1 MAPLPTSQTP
11 LAVRRKPPPPEP
23 TSPPSPP
30 PRDPLPT
37 SNTSS
42 TRPPILNTPTTK
54 TITTTTTNNTTT
66 IATTTTTAS
75 TNTSTL
81 PVTTSPLAPT
91 STSLISASPTDRSVS
106 ASATATANIRPRFT
120 LPSPPSSS
128 SAAAGK
134 SMASYGYTSPHGARA
149 DDGESASY
157 PYYPDPDLIGA
168 PQFSNPY
175 DNAGPFSDSA
185 AATRSPIRTL
195 PGAGHLSID
204 IDSRQHQGHVPQLSE
219 SFYNQAASALSS
231 PLHAHTQAH
240 THAQAQAQTQIPS
253 RLDSIVSP
261 PPPQQQPQNLEAIPE
276 YASYD
281 IPPPAA
287 SSLGHH
293 SYYQPPASG
302 VGAYSNLGHAN
313 QNGIVYGDDNDDDDD
328 EDDDADTKYSPNSMY
343 DEKHGGAAARQGRGG
358 DYLDSTSPF
367 GRAAGINYL
376 SSPYAAVSTRGH
388 DDDGDDDPYTALTGA
403 AAFGGDRKLAGSG
416 EGSLYDNDGYLDDH
430 DDDDAHE
437 HADLAGVHHRAN
449 YNHGD
454 ANGNGSGSPFG
465 AENNFDTQHFGPAP
479 ARGAQ
484 LRRHKT
490 KKNVRLTKGNLILDC
505 PVPTKLQTFL
515 TRRGEDEFTTMRY
528 SAVTCDP
535 DDFGAESFTLRPAI
549 YGRHTELFIAIT
561 MYNEDEVL
569 FCRTFHG
576 VMKNIA
582 HLCSRNKSRTWGTNG
597 WKKVVVAIISD
608 GRKKI
613 HPRVLDC
620 LAALGVYQDGV
631 AKNMVDGKEVQA
643 HLYEY
648 TTQLSIDANLQFKGA
663 ERGLV
668 PMQIIFCL
676 KEKNAKKIN
685 SHRWFFNAFCPIL
698 QPNVT
703 ILLDVGT
710 RPENK
715 SIYYLWK
722 SFDLNSNVAGACGEI
737 CADTRGKWGV
747 GPLLL
752 NPLVAAQNFEYKIS
766 NILDKTTE
774 SVMGYISVLPG
785 AFSAYRYIALQ
796 NDELG
801 HGPLASYFKGENL
814 LGADADVF
822 TSNMYLAEDR
832 ILCFE
837 LAAKRGS
844 GWVLK
849 YVKSARGVTDVPE
862 GLPEFISQRRRWLN
876 GSFFA
881 AVYSLYHTGQFLRSG
896 HNVWRKALLVFESFY
911 SFVNMCFAWF
921 GLANYYIFFRILTQ
935 SLEAPEFKLKG
946 IGVFNVFA
954 QYIYLGT
961 VVSSFIFAMG
971 NRPQGSKY
979 KYWAAVVIFALLT
992 VYMMVAAI
1000 LCIAKVVGEAHHD
1013 AIYAQMV
1020 VSLLATYGVYL
1031 LSSLLA
1037 CDPLHLV
1044 TSFVQYLLLAPT
1056 YINILNIYAFCNLHD
1071 FSWGT
1076 KGDTTV
1082 SKDLGA
1088 VVSSGKGTVEIT
1100 LPTAQADIDTA
1111 YDDALNNLRTR
1122 PLIIRG
1128 DASNEEK
1135 QARQMDYYKNIRTNV
1150 VLAWALS
1157 NGVLA
1162 AFILNGNTTDTF
1174 TAPGI
1179 SRSKVYMVLVLVFV
1193 AGMACIRFIGSSLY
1207 LTIRLING

>member
-1 MAPLPTSQTP
+1 MAYYH
-11 LAVRRKPPPPEP
+11 
-23 TSPPSPP
+23 
-30 PRDPLPT
+30 
-37 SNTSS
+37 
-42 TRPPILNTPTTK
+42 RP
-54 TITTTTTNNTTT
+54 
-66 IATTTTTAS
+66 
-75 TNTSTL
+75 
-81 PVTTSPLAPT
+81 
-91 STSLISASPTDRSVS
+91 
-106 ASATATANIRPRFT
+106 ASA
-120 LPSPPSSS
+120 
-128 SAAAGK
+128 AGH
-134 SMASYGYTSPHGARA
+134 AQ
-149 DDGESASY
+149 DDQDQY
-157 PYYPDPDLIGA
+157 PYYPDPDLIVGSGA
-168 PQFSNPY
+168 NTSFTNPY
-175 DNAGPFSDSA
+175 EASNNSHASLFSDSHVGSA
-185 AATRSPIRTL
+185 VPASIL
-195 PGAGHLSID
+195 PLSYQEQPPQQYLSIG
-204 IDSRQHQGHVPQLSE
+204 IDQTRQPHMPQLSE
-219 SFYNQAASALSS
+219 SFYTQAAHAL
-231 PLHAHTQAH
+231 
-240 THAQAQAQTQIPS
+240 
-253 RLDSIVSP
+253 
-261 PPPQQQPQNLEAIPE
+261 
-276 YASYD
+276 AS
-281 IPPPAA
+281 PPPAA
-287 SSLGHH
+287 SPASRLSPLPQYSQSPASVDGGYTYYNQNAAGHYSSLGH
-293 SYYQPPASG
+293 G
-302 VGAYSNLGHAN
+302 E
-313 QNGIVYGDDNDDDDD
+313 DE
-328 EDDDADTKYSPNSMY
+328 EDDDAATKYSPGPVY
-343 DEKHGGAAARQGRGG
+343 DEKQEYDRATS
-358 DYLDSTSPF
+358 LTTSPF
-367 GRAAGINYL
+367 GRAASAAFL
-376 SSPYAAVSTRGH
+376 QSPYAQVGVNDDDAEDPYGALTRDTAFNGNDVSTDGEGGH
-388 DDDGDDDPYTALTGA
+388 YN
-403 AAFGGDRKLAGSG
+403 AGSG
-416 EGSLYDNDGYLDDH
+416 FIPPVGQFGDNH
-430 DDDDAHE
+430 
-437 HADLAGVHHRAN
+437 
-449 YNHGD
+449 
-454 ANGNGSGSPFG
+454 
-465 AENNFDTQHFGPAP
+465 FDTQHFGPAP

-515 TRRGEDEFTTMRY
+515 TRRLEDEFTTMRY

-535 DDFGAESFTLRPAI
+535 DDFAAESFTLRPAI

-582 HLCSRNKSRTWGTNG
+582 HLCSRTKSRTWGKEG

-648 TTQLSIDANLQFKGA
+648 TTQLSIDSNLQFKGA

-737 CADTRGKWGV
+737 CAETKGKWGV

-796 NDELG
+796 NDEFG

-837 LAAKRGS
+837 LAAKRGH

-881 AVYSLYHTGQFLRSG
+881 AVYALYHTAQFVRSG

-921 GLANYYIFFRILTQ
+921 GLANFYIFFRILTT
-935 SLEAPEFKLKG
+935 SLEDPAFKLRG
-946 IGVFNVFA
+946 IGVFNVFM

-961 VVSSFIFAMG
+961 VVASFIFAMG
-971 NRPQGSKY
+971 NRPQGSKW
-979 KYWAAVVIFALLT
+979 KYWAAVIIFALLT
-992 VYMMVAAI
+992 VYMMVAAV
-1000 LCIAKVVGEAHHD
+1000 LCISKVIGRVEHD

-1044 TSFVQYLLLAPT
+1044 TSFLQYLLLAPT

-1088 VVSSGKGTVEIT
+1088 VVSTGKGTVEIT

-1122 PLIIRG
+1122 PMIIRG

-1135 QARQMDYYKNIRTNV
+1135 AARQMDYYKNIRTNV

-1162 AFILNGNTTDTF
+1162 AFILNGDATSTFDTGSGV
-1174 TAPGI
+1174 T
-1179 SRSKVYMVLVLVFV
+1179 RTKVYMVLVLVFV
-1193 AGMACIRFIGSSLY
+1193 AGMACIRFIGSTLY

>member
-1 MAPLPTSQTP
+1 MAYY
-11 LAVRRKPPPPEP
+11 
-23 TSPPSPP
+23 
-30 PRDPLPT
+30 
-37 SNTSS
+37 N
-42 TRPPILNTPTTK
+42 RP
-54 TITTTTTNNTTT
+54 
-66 IATTTTTAS
+66 
-75 TNTSTL
+75 
-81 PVTTSPLAPT
+81 
-91 STSLISASPTDRSVS
+91 
-106 ASATATANIRPRFT
+106 ASA
-120 LPSPPSSS
+120 
-128 SAAAGK
+128 AG
-134 SMASYGYTSPHGARA
+134 HHQEE
-149 DDGESASY
+149 DQY
-157 PYYPDPDLIGA
+157 PYYPDPDLIVGSGA
-168 PQFSNPY
+168 NTSFTNPY
-175 DNAGPFSDSA
+175 EAPSAVSHASHVSPFSDSA
-185 AATRSPIRTL
+185 AALPLAHQQQPPQQHMSVHIDPTRPQ
-195 PGAGHLSID
+195 PHM
-204 IDSRQHQGHVPQLSE
+204 PQLSE
-219 SFYNQAASALSS
+219 SFYSQAAYAL
-231 PLHAHTQAH
+231 
-240 THAQAQAQTQIPS
+240 
-253 RLDSIVSP
+253 
-261 PPPQQQPQNLEAIPE
+261 
-276 YASYD
+276 AS
-281 IPPPAA
+281 PPPAA
-287 SSLGHH
+287 SPVSHLAPLPEYSQAPASVDGGYTYYNQSAAGHYSSLG
-293 SYYQPPASG
+293 
-302 VGAYSNLGHAN
+302 GH
-313 QNGIVYGDDNDDDDD
+313 GEDDEEDDDD
-328 EDDDADTKYSPNSMY
+328 AATKYSPNSAY
-343 DEKHGGAAARQGRGG
+343 DEKHEYGRPASAAAA
-358 DYLDSTSPF
+358 SPF
-367 GRAAGINYL
+367 GRAGGAAYL
-376 SSPYAAVSTRGH
+376 QSPYAAVAGN
-388 DDDGDDDPYTALTGA
+388 DDDEAEDPYGVLTRET
-403 AAFGGDRKLAGSG
+403 AFGGH
-416 EGSLYDNDGYLDDH
+416 EGAQHPSEGTPLY
-430 DDDDAHE
+430 E
-437 HADLAGVHHRAN
+437 
-449 YNHGD
+449 
-454 ANGNGSGSPFG
+454 NGSGFV
-465 AENNFDTQHFGPAP
+465 NQFDTQHFGPAP

-515 TRRGEDEFTTMRY
+515 TRRAEDEFTTMRY

-535 DDFGAESFTLRPAI
+535 DDFAAESFTLRPAI

-582 HLCSRNKSRTWGTNG
+582 HLCSRNKSRTWGKEG

-648 TTQLSIDANLQFKGA
+648 TTQLSIDSNLQFKGA

-737 CADTRGKWGV
+737 CAETKGKWGV

-796 NDELG
+796 NDEFG

-837 LAAKRGS
+837 LAAKRGH

-881 AVYSLYHTGQFLRSG
+881 AVYALYHTAQFVRSG

-911 SFVNMCFAWF
+911 SFINMCFAWF
-921 GLANYYIFFRILTQ
+921 GLANYYIFFRILTT
-935 SLEAPEFKLKG
+935 SLEDPSFKLRG

-961 VVSSFIFAMG
+961 VVASFIFAMG
-971 NRPQGSKY
+971 NRPQGSKW
-979 KYWAAVVIFALLT
+979 KYWAAVIIFALLT
-992 VYMMVAAI
+992 VYMMIAAI
-1000 LCIAKVVGEAHHD
+1000 LCISKVIGRVEHD

-1031 LSSLLA
+1031 ISSLLA

-1088 VVSSGKGTVEIT
+1088 VVSTGKGTVEIT

-1122 PLIIRG
+1122 PMIIRG

-1135 QARQMDYYKNIRTNV
+1135 AARQMDYYKNIRTNV

-1157 NGVLA
+1157 NGVVA
-1162 AFILNGNTTDTF
+1162 AFILNGDAQSTF
-1174 TAPGI
+1174 DSGSGVT
-1179 SRSKVYMVLVLVFV
+1179 RTKVYMVLVLVFV
-1193 AGMACIRFIGSSLY
+1193 AGMACIRFIGSTLY

>member
-1 MAPLPTSQTP
+1 MAYYQ
-11 LAVRRKPPPPEP
+11 
-23 TSPPSPP
+23 
-30 PRDPLPT
+30 
-37 SNTSS
+37 
-42 TRPPILNTPTTK
+42 RP
-54 TITTTTTNNTTT
+54 
-66 IATTTTTAS
+66 
-75 TNTSTL
+75 
-81 PVTTSPLAPT
+81 
-91 STSLISASPTDRSVS
+91 
-106 ASATATANIRPRFT
+106 ASAAGHNPDDQDLANQ
-120 LPSPPSSS
+120 
-128 SAAAGK
+128 
-134 SMASYGYTSPHGARA
+134 
-149 DDGESASY
+149 Y
-157 PYYPDPDLIGA
+157 PYYPDPDLIVGSGA
-168 PQFSNPY
+168 NTSFANPY
-175 DNAGPFSDSA
+175 EASAASHTSPFSDSHA
-185 AATRSPIRTL
+185 PTPIL
-195 PGAGHLSID
+195 PLSHQPQ
-204 IDSRQHQGHVPQLSE
+204 QHMSISMDQQQRMPQLSE
-219 SFYNQAASALSS
+219 SFYSQAAYALASS
-231 PLHAHTQAH
+231 
-240 THAQAQAQTQIPS
+240 
-253 RLDSIVSP
+253 
-261 PPPQQQPQNLEAIPE
+261 
-276 YASYD
+276 
-281 IPPPAA
+281 PPPAA
-287 SSLGHH
+287 RMASLPEYSQAAAVSSVDGGYSYYANQTQSAAGHYSSLGHGE
-293 SYYQPPASG
+293 AEEG
-302 VGAYSNLGHAN
+302 EE
-313 QNGIVYGDDNDDDDD
+313 DDDD
-328 EDDDADTKYSPNSMY
+328 AATKYSPGSEY
-343 DEKHGGAAARQGRGG
+343 HEKHEYQGAAA
-358 DYLDSTSPF
+358 SPF
-367 GRAAGINYL
+367 GRAAGMAYL
-376 SSPYAAVSTRGH
+376 QSPYAQVK
-388 DDDGDDDPYTALTGA
+388 DDDDDDDAEDPYGALTRET
-403 AAFGGDRKLAGSG
+403 AFGGDPNNFSGDHNPYSAGSG
-416 EGSLYDNDGYLDDH
+416 FATAGAGPGQFGDH
-430 DDDDAHE
+430 A
-437 HADLAGVHHRAN
+437 
-449 YNHGD
+449 
-454 ANGNGSGSPFG
+454 
-465 AENNFDTQHFGPAP
+465 FDTQHFGPAP

-515 TRRGEDEFTTMRY
+515 TRRAEDEFTTMRY

-535 DDFGAESFTLRPAI
+535 DDFAAEAFTLRPAI

-582 HLCSRNKSRTWGTNG
+582 HLCSRNKSRTWGKEG

-631 AKNMVDGKEVQA
+631 AKNMVDGKEVHA

-648 TTQLSIDANLQFKGA
+648 TTQLSIDSNLQFKGA

-685 SHRWFFNAFCPIL
+685 SHRWFFNAFCPTL

-737 CADTRGKWGV
+737 CAETRGKWGV

-796 NDELG
+796 NDEFG

-837 LAAKRGS
+837 LAAKRGH

-881 AVYSLYHTGQFLRSG
+881 AVYALYHTAQFLRSG
-896 HNVWRKALLVFESFY
+896 HNGWRKALLVFESLY
-911 SFVNMCFAWF
+911 SFINMCFAWF
-921 GLANYYIFFRILTQ
+921 GLANYYIFFRILTT
-935 SLEAPEFKLKG
+935 SLEDPAFKLGG
-946 IGVFNVFA
+946 IGVFNVFM

-961 VVSSFIFAMG
+961 VVASFIFAMG
-971 NRPQGSKY
+971 NRPQGSKW
-979 KYWAAVVIFALLT
+979 KYWAAVIIFALLT
-992 VYMMVAAI
+992 VYMMVAAV
-1000 LCIAKVVGEAHHD
+1000 LCISKVVKRVEHD
-1013 AIYAQMV
+1013 VIYAQMV

-1031 LSSLLA
+1031 ISSLLA

-1044 TSFVQYLLLAPT
+1044 TSFLQYLLLAPT

-1076 KGDTTV
+1076 KGDTAV

-1088 VVSSGKGTVEIT
+1088 VVSTGKGTVEIT

-1122 PLIIRG
+1122 PMIIRG

-1135 QARQMDYYKNIRTNV
+1135 AARQMDYYKNIRTNV

-1157 NGVLA
+1157 NGVVA
-1162 AFILNGNTTDTF
+1162 AFILSGDATSTF
-1174 TAPGI
+1174 DSGSGVT
-1179 SRSKVYMVLVLVFV
+1179 RTKVYMVLVLVFV
-1193 AGMACIRFIGSSLY
+1193 AGMACIRFIGSTLY

>member
-1 MAPLPTSQTP
+1 MAYYS
-11 LAVRRKPPPPEP
+11 
-23 TSPPSPP
+23 
-30 PRDPLPT
+30 
-37 SNTSS
+37 
-42 TRPPILNTPTTK
+42 RP
-54 TITTTTTNNTTT
+54 
-66 IATTTTTAS
+66 A
-75 TNTSTL
+75 
-81 PVTTSPLAPT
+81 
-91 STSLISASPTDRSVS
+91 
-106 ASATATANIRPRFT
+106 
-120 LPSPPSSS
+120 
-128 SAAAGK
+128 SAAAGH
-134 SMASYGYTSPHGARA
+134 PQ
-149 DDGESASY
+149 DEDQY
-157 PYYPDPDLIGA
+157 PYYPDPDLIVGSGA
-168 PQFSNPY
+168 NTSFVNPY
-175 DNAGPFSDSA
+175 EAPSSALHASPFSDAHA
-185 AATRSPIRTL
+185 AGAPSSVL
-195 PGAGHLSID
+195 PVSHQPPMSSLTPQQQQHMSISID
-204 IDSRQHQGHVPQLSE
+204 ANQPSNLPPLSE
-219 SFYNQAASALSS
+219 SFYTQAAYALASS
-231 PLHAHTQAH
+231 PSA
-240 THAQAQAQTQIPS
+240 
-253 RLDSIVSP
+253 VSP
-261 PPPQQQPQNLEAIPE
+261 GAHLSTLPE
-276 YASYD
+276 YSQTAAAL
-281 IPPPAA
+281 PAVSVDGGGYTYYNQSA
-287 SSLGHH
+287 AGHYSSLGHG
-293 SYYQPPASG
+293 Q
-302 VGAYSNLGHAN
+302 
-313 QNGIVYGDDNDDDDD
+313 GDDED
-328 EDDDADTKYSPNSMY
+328 EDDDAATRYSPGSVY
-343 DEKHGGAAARQGRGG
+343 DEKHEYGRPASAAAG
-358 DYLDSTSPF
+358 TSPL
-367 GRAAGINYL
+367 GRAAGVAYL
-376 SSPYAAVSTRGH
+376 QSPYAQVAGN
-388 DDDGDDDPYTALTGA
+388 DDQDAEDDPYSALTRET
-403 AAFGGDRKLAGSG
+403 AFGGAPGNGEDAGT
-416 EGSLYDNDGYLDDH
+416 YDG
-430 DDDDAHE
+430 
-437 HADLAGVHHRAN
+437 N
-449 YNHGD
+449 YAYGD
-454 ANGNGSGSPFG
+454 AGMAAGQFG
-465 AENNFDTQHFGPAP
+465 ENHFDTQHFGPAP

-515 TRRGEDEFTTMRY
+515 TRRAEDEFTTMRY

-535 DDFGAESFTLRPAI
+535 DDFAAESFTLRPAL

-582 HLCSRNKSRTWGTNG
+582 HLCSRNKSRTWGKDG

-648 TTQLSIDANLQFKGA
+648 TTQLSIDSNLQFKGA

-737 CADTRGKWGV
+737 CAETKGKWGV

-796 NDELG
+796 NDEFG

-837 LAAKRGS
+837 LAAKRGH

-881 AVYSLYHTGQFLRSG
+881 AVYALYHTAQFVRSG
-896 HNVWRKALLVFESFY
+896 HNAWRKALLVFESFY

-921 GLANYYIFFRILTQ
+921 GLANYYIFFRILTT
-935 SLEAPEFKLKG
+935 SLEDPTFNLRG
-946 IGVFNVFA
+946 IGVFNVFM
-954 QYIYLGT
+954 QYTYIGT
-961 VVSSFIFAMG
+961 VVASFIFAMG
-971 NRPQGSKY
+971 NRPQGSRW
-979 KYWAAVVIFALLT
+979 KYWAAVLIFALLT
-992 VYMMVAAI
+992 VYMMVAAV
-1000 LCIAKVVGEAHHD
+1000 LCLAKVVKRVEHD

-1031 LSSLLA
+1031 ISSLLA

-1044 TSFVQYLLLAPT
+1044 TSFLQYLLLAPT

-1088 VVSSGKGTVEIT
+1088 VVSTGKGTVEIT

-1122 PLIIRG
+1122 PMIIRG

-1135 QARQMDYYKNIRTNV
+1135 AARQMDYYKNIRTNV

-1157 NGVLA
+1157 NGVVA
-1162 AFILNGNTTDTF
+1162 AFILNGNTTSTF
-1174 TAPGI
+1174 DSGSGVT
-1179 SRSKVYMVLVLVFV
+1179 RTKVYMVLVLVFV
-1193 AGMACIRFIGSSLY
+1193 AGMACIRFIGSTLY

>member
-1 MAPLPTSQTP
+1 MAHYS
-11 LAVRRKPPPPEP
+11 
-23 TSPPSPP
+23 
-30 PRDPLPT
+30 
-37 SNTSS
+37 
-42 TRPPILNTPTTK
+42 RP
-54 TITTTTTNNTTT
+54 
-66 IATTTTTAS
+66 
-75 TNTSTL
+75 
-81 PVTTSPLAPT
+81 
-91 STSLISASPTDRSVS
+91 
-106 ASATATANIRPRFT
+106 ASA
-120 LPSPPSSS
+120 
-128 SAAAGK
+128 AGHAPDQNDL
-134 SMASYGYTSPHGARA
+134 SNQ
-149 DDGESASY
+149 Y
-157 PYYPDPDLIGA
+157 PFYPDPDLIQGSA
-168 PQFSNPY
+168 ANTSFANPY
-175 DNAGPFSDSA
+175 EASAASHTSPFSDAHA
-185 AATRSPIRTL
+185 AQASML
-195 PGAGHLSID
+195 PLQNQQPHHPQMTISIEQQ
-204 IDSRQHQGHVPQLSE
+204 RQAHMPQLSE
-219 SFYNQAASALSS
+219 SFYSQAAYAL
-231 PLHAHTQAH
+231 
-240 THAQAQAQTQIPS
+240 
-253 RLDSIVSP
+253 
-261 PPPQQQPQNLEAIPE
+261 
-276 YASYD
+276 AS
-281 IPPPAA
+281 PPPAA
-287 SSLGHH
+287 TSPVRGLATLPEYSQPPPADGYSYYNQQSAGVPSAAGHYSSLGH
-293 SYYQPPASG
+293 G
-302 VGAYSNLGHAN
+302 EEE
-313 QNGIVYGDDNDDDDD
+313 DD
-328 EDDDADTKYSPNSMY
+328 DDDADTKYSPNSVY
-343 DEKHGGAAARQGRGG
+343 DEKH
-358 DYLDSTSPF
+358 DYAV
-367 GRAAGINYL
+367 GRAAGMAYL
-376 SSPYAAVSTRGH
+376 QSPYAQVETN
-388 DDDGDDDPYTALTGA
+388 DDEDIDDPYSALTRDTAFGGHEHQHSDQSPYPAGSGFAGA
-403 AAFGGDRKLAGSG
+403 AAAGFG
-416 EGSLYDNDGYLDDH
+416 DNH
-430 DDDDAHE
+430 
-437 HADLAGVHHRAN
+437 
-449 YNHGD
+449 
-454 ANGNGSGSPFG
+454 
-465 AENNFDTQHFGPAP
+465 FDTQHFGPAP

-515 TRRGEDEFTTMRY
+515 TRRAEDEFTTMRY

-535 DDFGAESFTLRPAI
+535 DDFAAESFTLRPAL

-582 HLCSRNKSRTWGTNG
+582 HLCSRNKSRTWGKDG

-648 TTQLSIDANLQFKGA
+648 TTQLSIDSNLQFKGA

-737 CADTRGKWGV
+737 CAETKGKWGV

-796 NDELG
+796 NDEFG

-837 LAAKRGS
+837 LAAKRGH

-881 AVYSLYHTGQFLRSG
+881 AVYALYHTAQFVRSG
-896 HNVWRKALLVFESFY
+896 HNVWRKSLLVFESFY
-911 SFVNMCFAWF
+911 SFINMCFAWF
-921 GLANYYIFFRILTQ
+921 GLANYYIFFRILTT
-935 SLEAPEFKLKG
+935 SLEDPTFKLRG
-946 IGVFNVFA
+946 IGVFNVFM

-961 VVSSFIFAMG
+961 VVASFIFAMG
-971 NRPQGSKY
+971 NRPQGSRW

-992 VYMMVAAI
+992 VYMMVAAV
-1000 LCIAKVVGEAHHD
+1000 LCLSKVVARVEHD

-1031 LSSLLA
+1031 ISSLLA

-1088 VVSSGKGTVEIT
+1088 VVSTGKGTVEIT

-1122 PLIIRG
+1122 PMIIRG

-1135 QARQMDYYKNIRTNV
+1135 AARQMDYYKNIRTNV

-1157 NGVLA
+1157 NGVVA
-1162 AFILNGNTTDTF
+1162 AFILNGDTTGTF
-1174 TAPGI
+1174 SGGGVT
-1179 SRSKVYMVLVLVFV
+1179 RTKVYMVLVLVFV
-1193 AGMACIRFIGSSLY
+1193 AGMACIRFIGSTLY

>member
-1 MAPLPTSQTP
+1 MAYYS
-11 LAVRRKPPPPEP
+11 
-23 TSPPSPP
+23 
-30 PRDPLPT
+30 
-37 SNTSS
+37 
-42 TRPPILNTPTTK
+42 RP
-54 TITTTTTNNTTT
+54 
-66 IATTTTTAS
+66 A
-75 TNTSTL
+75 
-81 PVTTSPLAPT
+81 
-91 STSLISASPTDRSVS
+91 
-106 ASATATANIRPRFT
+106 
-120 LPSPPSSS
+120 
-128 SAAAGK
+128 SAAAG
-134 SMASYGYTSPHGARA
+134 AHTQDEQDP
-149 DDGESASY
+149 Y
-157 PYYPDPDLIGA
+157 PYYPDPDLIIGSGA
-168 PQFSNPY
+168 NPSFVNPY
-175 DNAGPFSDSA
+175 EASSTSHASHASPFSDAHAS
-185 AATRSPIRTL
+185 TTL
-195 PGAGHLSID
+195 PLAHQQRMSSLQQPTSISID
-204 IDSRQHQGHVPQLSE
+204 AHQHAAHRPPLSE
-219 SFYNQAASALSS
+219 SFYSQAAYAL
-231 PLHAHTQAH
+231 
-240 THAQAQAQTQIPS
+240 
-253 RLDSIVSP
+253 
-261 PPPQQQPQNLEAIPE
+261 
-276 YASYD
+276 AS
-281 IPPPAA
+281 PPPAA
-287 SSLGHH
+287 QPPVQSVDGGYTYYNQSAAGHYSSLGH
-293 SYYQPPASG
+293 G
-302 VGAYSNLGHAN
+302 EG
-313 QNGIVYGDDNDDDDD
+313 DDD
-328 EDDDADTKYSPNSMY
+328 EDEDDAATKYSPGSVH
-343 DEKHGGAAARQGRGG
+343 DEKHEYARPASAAAGTGTG
-358 DYLDSTSPF
+358 YLT
-367 GRAAGINYL
+367 
-376 SSPYAAVSTRGH
+376 SPYAQVA
-388 DDDGDDDPYTALTGA
+388 
-403 AAFGGDRKLAGSG
+403 
-416 EGSLYDNDGYLDDH
+416 NN
-430 DDDDAHE
+430 DDDAE
-437 HADLAGVHHRAN
+437 QDAYHAHDPN
-449 YNHGD
+449 YAYGD
-454 ANGNGSGSPFG
+454 AGAAGAPFG
-465 AENNFDTQHFGPAP
+465 DNHFDTQHFGPAP

-515 TRRGEDEFTTMRY
+515 TRRAEDEFTTMRY

-535 DDFGAESFTLRPAI
+535 DDFAAESFTLRPAL
-549 YGRHTELFIAIT
+549 YSRHTELFIAIT

-582 HLCSRNKSRTWGTNG
+582 HLCSRNKSRTWGKEE

-648 TTQLSIDANLQFKGA
+648 TTQLSIDSKLQFKGA

-737 CADTRGKWGV
+737 CAETKGKWGV

-796 NDELG
+796 NDEFG

-837 LAAKRGS
+837 LAAKRGH

-881 AVYSLYHTGQFLRSG
+881 AVYALYHTAQFVRSG
-896 HNVWRKALLVFESFY
+896 HNGWRKALLVFESFY
-911 SFVNMCFAWF
+911 SFINMCFAWF
-921 GLANYYIFFRILTQ
+921 GLANYYIFFRILTT
-935 SLEAPEFKLKG
+935 SLEDPTFHLRG
-946 IGVFNVFA
+946 IGVFNVFM

-961 VVSSFIFAMG
+961 VVASFIFAMG
-971 NRPQGSKY
+971 NRPQGSRW
-979 KYWAAVVIFALLT
+979 KYWAAVGIFALLT
-992 VYMMVAAI
+992 VYMMVAAV
-1000 LCIAKVVGEAHHD
+1000 LCLGKVVRRVEHD

-1031 LSSLLA
+1031 VSSLLA

-1088 VVSSGKGTVEIT
+1088 VVSTGKGTVEIT

-1122 PLIIRG
+1122 PMIIRG

-1135 QARQMDYYKNIRTNV
+1135 AARQMDYYKNIRTNV

-1157 NGVLA
+1157 NGVVA
-1162 AFILNGNTTDTF
+1162 AFILNGNTSGTF
-1174 TAPGI
+1174 DSGSGVT
-1179 SRSKVYMVLVLVFV
+1179 RTKVYMVLVLVFV
-1193 AGMACIRFIGSSLY
+1193 AGMACIRFIGSTLY